1 MYTILVPTDFSATAK
16 NAARYAIE
24 FAKQTGSKKII
35 LYNVYQ
41 QAEIAE
47 PMSGTP
53 VFYDLDDFKKISE
66 EGLAKFKLQLQAFC
80 PVNIQL
86 ETISEYNL
94 LSTGVDE
101 LCKSAGADIVIMGI
115 TEVSGAEEVLVG
127 SNSVNISKHT
137 PVPVIIVPE
146 KAAFTPVEEVVLAC
160 DFKQVVES
168 IPIEPLK
175 KLLDITRAKL
185 FVLNIDHNNKRYNSE
200 TPFESLLLDTLLQN
214 YQREYHFIDSEDYI
228 AAINQ
233 FVTDKQ
239 VDIVVTI
246 PKKHGWFDSL
256 FKRSHTKQLAYHS
269 HVPILVIHD

>member
-1 MYTILVPTDFSATAK
+1 MYTILVPTDFSPTAK

-53 VFYDLDDFKKISE
+53 IFYNIDDFKKISE
-66 EGLAKFKLQLQAFC
+66 EGLANFKLQLQAFC
-80 PVNIQL
+80 PVDIQL

-94 LSTGVDE
+94 LSSGVDE
-101 LCKSAGADIVIMGI
+101 LCKSMGADIIIMGI
-115 TEVSGAEEVLVG
+115 TEVSGTEELLIG
-127 SNSVNISKHT
+127 SNSTYIAKHT
-137 PVPVIIVPE
+137 SVPVIIVPE
-146 KAAFTPVEEVVLAC
+146 KASFSSLEEVALAC
-160 DFKQVVES
+160 DFKQVVET

-175 KLLDITRAKL
+175 KLLDTTHAKL
-185 FVLNIDHNNKRYNSE
+185 FVLNIDHNNNKYESE
-200 TPFESLLLDTLLQN
+200 KPFESLLLDTLLHN
-214 YQREYHFIDSEDYI
+214 YKREYHFVDSEDYV
-228 AAINQ
+228 AAINK
-233 FVTDKQ
+233 FVSEKQ
-239 VDIVVTI
+239 VDIVVVI
-246 PKKHGWFDSL
+246 PKKHGWFDKL

>member
-1 MYTILVPTDFSATAK
+1 MYTILVPTDFSVTAK
-16 NAARYAIE
+16 NAAHYAIE

-35 LYNVYQ
+35 FYNVYQ

-53 VFYDLDDFKKISE
+53 VFYDLDDFRKISE

-115 TEVSGAEEVLVG
+115 TEVSAAEEVLVG
-127 SNSVNISKHT
+127 SNSVHIAKHT
-137 PVPVIIVPE
+137 TVPVIIVPE
-146 KAAFTPVEEVVLAC
+146 TAAFTPVEEVVLAC

-175 KLLDITRAKL
+175 KLLDITSAKL

>member
-1 MYTILVPTDFSATAK
+1 MYTILVPTDFSVTAK
-16 NAARYAIE
+16 NAAHYAIE

-35 LYNVYQ
+35 FYNVYQ

-115 TEVSGAEEVLVG
+115 TEVSAAEEVLVG
-127 SNSVNISKHT
+127 SNSVHIAKHT
-137 PVPVIIVPE
+137 TVPVIIVPE
-146 KAAFTPVEEVVLAC
+146 TAAFTPVEEVVLAC

-175 KLLDITRAKL
+175 KLLDITSAKL